1 MYIARKSA
9 EWIQSY
15 NGDKPVYLQVC
26 PPGPHDPL
34 DSPAEYRAMY
44 KPEDM
49 PPAIM
54 DKPLPPIAPLVEQIR
69 QRHTLESMT
78 ESHNRVMRTYYY
90 GKVTLIDE
98 GIGLVLKALEERGLM
113 DNTWILY
120 TSDHGEMLGDHRLS
134 GKMVFYESALNIPC
148 LIRPPGGMKGWQ
160 SRALTDLIDIA
171 VTLVDIAGARPLEG
185 SDGRSLVPQVIA
197 GPDAPGAQEGKEAVL
212 SEIAGYS
219 MVRNERYKMAVDSK
233 TRQPVELYDMVED
246 PNELRNLVNDSSL
259 QKVRSELL
267 NEHLSRLLSH
277 LDEGKLKVW
286 EEVGWGW
293 LDRS

>member
-1 MYIARKSA
+1 
-9 EWIQSY
+9 
-15 NGDKPVYLQVC
+15 
-26 PPGPHDPL
+26 
-34 DSPAEYRAMY
+34 
-44 KPEDM
+44 
-49 PPAIM
+49 
-54 DKPLPPIAPLVEQIR
+54 
-69 QRHTLESMT
+69 
-78 ESHNRVMRTYYY
+78 
-90 GKVTLIDE
+90 
-98 GIGLVLKALEERGLM
+98 LM

-120 TSDHGEMLGDHRLS
+120 TSDHGDNLGDHRLTE
-134 GKMVFYESALNIPC
+134 KMVFYESALNIPC